1 MTKYSLEA
9 QTGTAW
15 VLKEREITES
25 DGGKDRDTPMER
37 LKEDVRARVCIYLCM
52 CVSAR
57 A

>member
-25 DGGKDRDTPMER
+25 DGGKDRDTSMER
-37 LKEDVRARVCIYLCM
+37 LKEDVRARVCIYM
-52 CVSAR
+52 GVCV
-57 A
+57 